1 MFSGSYYGAHTLIT
15 YEVIWIFFLF
25 ILITGV
31 RNKKQVVNKNYV
43 TDF

>member
-1 MFSGSYYGAHTLIT
+1 MFSGSYYGARTLIT
-15 YEVIWIFFLF
+15 SEVILIFYLF
-25 ILITGV
+25 ILVTGV